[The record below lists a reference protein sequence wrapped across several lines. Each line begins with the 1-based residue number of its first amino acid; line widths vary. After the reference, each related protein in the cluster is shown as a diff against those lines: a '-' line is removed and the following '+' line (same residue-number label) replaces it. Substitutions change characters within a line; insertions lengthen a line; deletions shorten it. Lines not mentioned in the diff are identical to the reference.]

1 MTSKAP
7 EAEAVL
13 EPAESVE
20 ETETAPAEEIVEDE
34 RKPRRNF
41 KIKINDR
48 LVTIVAI
55 VVALLAIGTAGIQW
69 TKAEQNGAELATEN
83 KVRMRVTEFMLA
95 FFNYD
100 HNHLDQWQKRMTEL
114 STSDYSKKVLVSF
127 TGFDKSIVELK
138 TVSVGTVRDSYV
150 AKVDGSNAKAFVV
163 VDSQAKSTPGTLF
176 RTGMKLMLSLV
187 EQKGEWKVNELT
199 AIGADTENWLDP
211 NGKPMQSP
219 VLTTESSASPSP
231 SAGAT
236 P

>member
-1 MTSKAP
+1 MSSKAP

-13 EPAESVE
+13 EPAEAVE
-20 ETETAPAEEIVEDE
+20 ETETAPAEEK
-34 RKPRRNF
+34 RKPRR

-69 TKAEQNGAELATEN
+69 TKAEQNGAKLATEN

-100 HNHLDQWQKRMTEL
+100 HSNLDQWKKRMTEL

-150 AKVDGSNAKAFVV
+150 AEVDGSNAKAFVV
-163 VDSQAKSTPGTLF
+163 ADSQAKSTPGTLF

-187 EQKGEWKVNELT
+187 EQKGEWKVNEVT
-199 AIGADTENWLDP
+199 ALGPDTENWIDP

-219 VLTTESSASPSP
+219 VTTTESSAAPSP
-231 SAGAT
+231 SASAT